1 MYNEGQPNCTP
12 GGGITDEAE
21 LLDIRQAAA
30 LLHVSAASLRR
41 WSNAGLLASFR
52 VGGRHERRFRRADLL
67 AFLESHPAAAGHAT
81 AATPPDTA
89 AHGHLCGLYL
99 SDDARVRA
107 AARFL
112 ADALRAGGVSVLAAE
127 PAVRDRIVAQLER
140 QWPAVP
146 RDITAGRLELSRYA
160 DGVAAQLESWHTRF
174 TAASGART
182 GPLHVVGDV
191 SGGRLARHN
200 DFAAVLEYER
210 EYDRTVARRFAV
222 HTLCLYD
229 ARTLSG
235 VETAQLLGLHGDG
248 FRHPVEQL
256 IG

>member
-1 MYNEGQPNCTP
+1 MTADP
-12 GGGITDEAE
+12 E

-41 WSNAGLLASFR
+41 WTNAGRLASFR
-52 VGGRHERRFRRADLL
+52 VGGRRERRFRRADLL
-67 AFLESHPAAAGHAT
+67 AFLESHPAAAGHAS
-81 AATPPDTA
+81 AAAPFDVA
-89 AHGHLCGLYL
+89 RGHVCGLYL
-99 SDDARVRA
+99 SDAARVRA

-146 RDITAGRLELSRYA
+146 RDIKAGRLELSRYA
-160 DGVAAQLESWHTRF
+160 GSVAAQLESWHTRF
-174 TAASGART
+174 VATNAET

-210 EYDRTVARRFAV
+210 EYDRAVARRFAV

-248 FRHPVEQL
+248 FREPVEHL